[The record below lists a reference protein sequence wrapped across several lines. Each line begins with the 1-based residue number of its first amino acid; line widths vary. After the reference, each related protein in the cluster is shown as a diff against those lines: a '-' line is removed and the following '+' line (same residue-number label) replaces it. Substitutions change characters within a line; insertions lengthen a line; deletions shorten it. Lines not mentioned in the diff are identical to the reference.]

1 MKKSNIIILSIA
13 AVVSVFLLVLW
24 FVLGF
29 NHVDSPIDPLVTLV
43 WWLVIVAAALIINKV
58 EGSSREKIRSVYVSD
73 GQLFNSEVGLEPR
86 NPAVPL
92 EANVAQIVENLDYG
106 FEKKDFPEADEFQPK
121 LLVRTTE
128 FKREKQDDGQQQP
141 AGAQRVKW
149 CSRATAAIPA
159 SSKPPKSCEPSWPPP
174 KARRHSNK
182 PRARPPA
189 GLCLFRWTMM
199 PRSIIGSLYSCQKV
213 TENGIL
219 LT

>member
-58 EGSSREKIRSVYVSD
+58 EGSRREKIRSVYVSD

-141 AGAQRVKW
+141 AGAQREKLTWKGEVVFEGNGGDPRKFETPEEL
-149 CSRATAAIPA
+149 RAILATA
-159 SSKPPKSCEPSWPPP
+159 
-174 KARRHSNK
+174 
-182 PRARPPA
+182 
-189 GLCLFRWTMM
+189 
-199 PRSIIGSLYSCQKV
+199 
-213 TENGIL
+213 
-219 LT
+219 